1 MTETLDPM
9 DPIATDV
16 DQQQMADQLLA
27 QAGHVP
33 GEVVGGDQLLAQAE
47 EARNSSRES
56 LVAGSSGSDCADL
69 WEHSAVT
76 KRIDAR

>member
-1 MTETLDPM
+1 MMTETLDPM

-16 DQQQMADQLLA
+16 DQQQLA
-27 QAGHVP
+27 
-33 GEVVGGDQLLAQAE
+33 DQLLAQAE